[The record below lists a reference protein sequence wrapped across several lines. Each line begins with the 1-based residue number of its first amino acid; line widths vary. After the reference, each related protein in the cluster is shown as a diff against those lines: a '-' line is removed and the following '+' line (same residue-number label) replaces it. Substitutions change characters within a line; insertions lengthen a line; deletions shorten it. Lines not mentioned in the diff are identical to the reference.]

1 MLLNNSSISGEDIRN
16 CCRCGDEFRVDG
28 KERVC
33 QTCRKPKQPKAEPLR
48 RNLTLREK
56 QIVEL
61 VRQAKLNKE
70 IAYMLH
76 LSEGT
81 IKEYLNKI
89 FRKLDVK
96 NRTEL
101 AVWSISHPAEC
112 RIPVPLETA
121 CIQDPSRLQ
130 CNDSVTLQ

>member
-1 MLLNNSSISGEDIRN
+1 MLLKSSGVSTQAIRN

-33 QTCRKPKQPKAEPLR
+33 QLCRKPRQARSEPLR
-48 RNLTLREK
+48 RHLTLREK
-56 QIVEL
+56 QIVDL

-70 IAYMLH
+70 IAYLLH

-96 NRTEL
+96 NRTDL
-101 AVWSISHPAEC
+101 AVWSLTHPSEC
-112 RIPVPLETA
+112 KPIRVPVKDTYIEKSA
-121 CIQDPSRLQ
+121 
-130 CNDSVTLQ
+130 TLQ

>member
-1 MLLNNSSISGEDIRN
+1 MLLKNTYVSGEDIRN

-33 QTCRKPKQPKAEPLR
+33 PTCRKPKQPKTESLR
-48 RNLTLREK
+48 RHLTLREK

-70 IAYMLH
+70 IAFVLH

-101 AVWSISHPAEC
+101 AVWSIDHPAEC
-112 RIPVPLETA
+112 RIQLPLESA
-121 CIQDPSRLQ
+121 CIQDPGRLP

>member
-1 MLLNNSSISGEDIRN
+1 MPVKKNTPTAVLRN
-16 CCRCGDEFRVDG
+16 CCRCGGEFRLGG

-33 QTCRKPKQPKAEPLR
+33 LACRKPKQAKSDPLR
-48 RNLTLREK
+48 RHLTFREK
-56 QIVEL
+56 QIVDL

-70 IAYMLH
+70 IAYHLH

-101 AVWSISHPAEC
+101 AVWSLEHPGEC
-112 RIPVPLETA
+112 RLLPTPIENSIPE
-121 CIQDPSRLQ
+121 
-130 CNDSVTLQ
+130 SVTVQ

>member
-1 MLLNNSSISGEDIRN
+1 MLLKNPSVSGEDIRN

-33 QTCRKPKQPKAEPLR
+33 QTCRKPKQPRSEPVR
-48 RNLTLREK
+48 RHLTLREK

-61 VRQAKLNKE
+61 VKQAKLNKE
-70 IAYMLH
+70 IAFVLH

-101 AVWSISHPAEC
+101 AVWSLGHPTEC
-112 RIPVPLETA
+112 CIQIPLNGA
-121 CIQDPSRLQ
+121 CITEA
-130 CNDSVTLQ
+130 VTLQANDSAILQ